1 MRFDDRVDAGRRLA
15 DALDGLRGADAVV
28 LGLPRGGIPVAYQV
42 ARSLDAPLDVL
53 VVRKLGVPWQPELA
67 FGAIGEHGV
76 RVLNDDVLDAAGV
89 SVAEQARVEE
99 RERAELE
106 RRVATYRVG
115 RPPVPVRGRTVVVVD
130 DGLATGATALAA
142 CRVVRG
148 QGAARIVLAVP
159 VAPDRTLSRLRAVT
173 DDVVCLEAP
182 AAFGS
187 VGAWYRDFDQT
198 PDAEV
203 TALLARA
210 AEREREHPRD
220 DEGSLPA
227 DPELEV
233 PLDGV
238 RLAARFALP
247 GGAPAVVVFAHG
259 SGSSR
264 HSPRNQYVA
273 TELNRAGLGTL
284 LLDLLTEDE
293 EGDRANVFD
302 TLLLARRLRGTADW
316 LRREAGLP
324 VSYFGASTGAAAC
337 LEAAADDDVLAI
349 VSRGG
354 RPDLAS
360 AATLARVR
368 APTLLVVGSLDKQV
382 LSLNRL
388 AADRLHCEHRLAVVP
403 GATHLFTE
411 PGTLDTVA
419 ELARDWFT
427 SHLTGPDTAV
437 RRHSPA

>member
-42 ARSLDAPLDVL
+42 ARGLDAPLDVL

-76 RVLNDDVLDAAGV
+76 RVLNDDVLDATGV
-89 SVAEQARVEE
+89 SPAEQARVEE

-106 RRVATYRVG
+106 RRVGAYRVG

-159 VAPDRTLSRLRAVT
+159 VAPDRTLSRLRDVA
-173 DDVVCLEAP
+173 DDVLCLEAP

-187 VGAWYRDFDQT
+187 VGAWYRDFGQT
-198 PDAEV
+198 SDTEV
-203 TALLARA
+203 TTLLSRA
-210 AEREREHPRD
+210 AEQREKRPAPRRS
-220 DEGSLPA
+220 EAA
-227 DPELEV
+227 DPELDI

-247 GGAPAVVVFAHG
+247 GGAPAVVAFAHG

-264 HSPRNQYVA
+264 HSPRNRYVA
-273 TELNRAGLGTL
+273 AELNRAGLGTL
-284 LLDLLTEDE
+284 LLDLLTDDE

-302 TLLLARRLRGTADW
+302 TLLLARRLRGSADW

-324 VSYFGASTGAAAC
+324 VAYFGASTGAAAC
-337 LEAAADDDVLAI
+337 LEAAADDDGVLAI

-368 APTLLVVGSLDKQV
+368 APTLLIVGGLDTQV

-411 PGTLDTVA
+411 PGTLGMVA

-427 SHLTGPDTAV
+427 SHLTGPGTAV
-437 RRHSPA
+437 RQHSPA